1 LTAPIAPAA
10 RPRERLWTLPYALLL
25 FSAHFQFAAFFMVN
39 LTLPL
44 YLEQARAWEIGIV
57 VGAMGAIAILLRPF
71 TGRWADR
78 GGRRPLLLLGAAT
91 LVVAFAAYAVT
102 DEVIPLIGV
111 RILHGAGM
119 TVYTTA
125 SLTLVADM
133 APANRRGE
141 AVGFLNMGNN
151 LTQVYAPLLAFAI
164 ATQWGFTPLFAIAV
178 GSAAVSLLGAQAVH
192 DPIPRR
198 KRADGRAAPPLLR
211 PSALISRSALL
222 PSAVFLP
229 VTTTMASIW
238 AFLPLFAKERD
249 LGDPGLFF
257 ALFGLTL
264 VLVRPLA
271 GLSSDRWG
279 RALVIVPGLA
289 LSALAIALLSMAHG
303 QAVFLMVAALF
314 GVAFAMGHTGLLALT
329 VDRSTA
335 GERGVAMATFALT
348 WDVGATAG
356 PILLGVVATASSYAT
371 VFMIGA
377 VLIGAGLLNYLPLAR
392 APRRVVAE
400 AVVEDSPQ
408 SAS

>member
-1 LTAPIAPAA
+1 VP
-10 RPRERLWTLPYALLL
+10 RPRERLWTLPYGLLL

-44 YLEQARAWEIGIV
+44 YLENARDWEIGIV

-78 GGRRPLLLLGAAT
+78 EGRRPLLLLGAAT
-91 LVVAFAAYAVT
+91 VVAAFAAYAIT

-125 SLTLVADM
+125 SLTLVADL
-133 APANRRGE
+133 APSRRRGE

-151 LTQVYAPLLAFAI
+151 LTQVYAPILAFAI
-164 ATQWGFTPLFAIAV
+164 ATQWGFRPLFAIAV
-178 GSAAVSLLGAQAVH
+178 GSAVVSLLVAQAVH
-192 DPIPRR
+192 DPIPRH
-198 KRADGRAAPPLLR
+198 KRTDGHGLLSPP
-211 PSALISRSALL
+211 PPGALISRSALP

-229 VTTTMASIW
+229 VTITMASIW
-238 AFLPLFAKERD
+238 AFLPLFARDRD

-257 ALFGLTL
+257 TLFGLTL

-279 RALVIVPGLA
+279 RALIIVPGLA
-289 LSALAIALLSMAHG
+289 LSALAMAFLSMAQS
-303 QAVFLMVAALF
+303 QAAFLMVAVLF

-329 VDRSTA
+329 VDRSTVE
-335 GERGVAMATFALT
+335 ERGVAMATFALT

-356 PILLGVVATASSYAT
+356 PIALGVVAGASSYAT
-371 VFMIGA
+371 VYMIGA
-377 VLIGAGLLNYLPLAR
+377 ILIGAGLLSYLALAR
-392 APRRVVAE
+392 APRPAVAQ
-400 AVVEDSPQ
+400 AVVEDSAQ

>member
-1 LTAPIAPAA
+1 VP
-10 RPRERLWTLPYALLL
+10 RPRERLWTLPYVLLL

-44 YLEQARAWEIGIV
+44 YLENARAWEIGIV
-57 VGAMGAIAILLRPF
+57 VGAMGAIAIVLRPF

-78 GGRRPLLLLGAAT
+78 EGRRPLLLLGAAT
-91 LVVAFAAYAVT
+91 LVVAFAAYAIT
-102 DEVIPLIGV
+102 DEAIPLIGV

-125 SLTLVADM
+125 SLTLVADL
-133 APANRRGE
+133 APPKRRGE

-151 LTQVYAPLLAFAI
+151 LTQVYAPLIAFAI

-178 GSAAVSLLGAQAVH
+178 GSAVVSLVGAQAVH
-192 DPIPRR
+192 DPIPRH
-198 KRADGRAAPPLLR
+198 KRTDSHGLLSPP
-211 PSALISRSALL
+211 PPGALISRSAIP

-229 VTTTMASIW
+229 VTITMASIW
-238 AFLPLFAKERD
+238 AFLPLFARDRD

-257 ALFGLTL
+257 TLFGLTL

-271 GLSSDRWG
+271 GLGSDRWG

-289 LSALAIALLSMAHG
+289 LSALSMAFLSMAQG
-303 QAVFLMVAALF
+303 QAAFLGVAVLF

-329 VDRSTA
+329 VDRSTVA
-335 GERGVAMATFALT
+335 ERGVAMATFALT
-348 WDVGATAG
+348 WDIGATVG
-356 PILLGVVATASSYAT
+356 PIVLGVVAGASSYAT
-371 VFMIGA
+371 VYMIGA
-377 VLIGAGLLNYLPLAR
+377 ILIGAGLLSYLALPR
-392 APRRVVAE
+392 ATRPAVAQ
-400 AVVEDSPQ
+400 AMVEDSPQ

>member
-1 LTAPIAPAA
+1 
-10 RPRERLWTLPYALLL
+10 
-25 FSAHFQFAAFFMVN
+25 MVN

-44 YLEQARAWEIGIV
+44 YLEEARDWEIGIV
-57 VGAMGAIAILLRPF
+57 VGAMGAIAIVLRPF

-78 GGRRPLLLLGAAT
+78 GARRPLLLLGAAT
-91 LVVAFAAYAVT
+91 LVAAFAAYATT
-102 DEVIPLIGV
+102 DEVVPLIGV
-111 RILHGAGM
+111 RILHGLGM

-125 SLTLVADM
+125 SLTLVADL

-164 ATQWGFTPLFAIAV
+164 ATQWGFTPLFVIAV
-178 GSAAVSLLGAQAVH
+178 GSAVVSLLGAQVVH
-192 DPIPRR
+192 DPVARPART
-198 KRADGRAAPPLLR
+198 DGRPAPISLR
-211 PSALISRSALL
+211 PNALISRSALM

-238 AFLPLFAKERD
+238 AFLPLFARDRD

-271 GLSSDRWG
+271 GIGSDRWG
-279 RALVIVPGLA
+279 RPLVIVPGLA
-289 LSALAIALLSMAHG
+289 LIALSMAFLSMSQS
-303 QAVFLMVAALF
+303 QAVFLGVAVLF

-329 VDRSTA
+329 VDRSTP
-335 GERGVAMATFALT
+335 GERGLSMATFALT

-356 PILLGVVATASSYAT
+356 PILLGIVAAASSYAT

-377 VLIGAGLLNYLPLAR
+377 ILIGVGLLNYLTLAR
-392 APRRVVAE
+392 APRAAVAQ
-400 AVVEDSPQ
+400 AVVEDSPR

>member
-1 LTAPIAPAA
+1 VP
-10 RPRERLWTLPYALLL
+10 RPRERLWTLPYVLVL
-25 FSAHFQFAAFFMVN
+25 FSAHFQFTAFFMVN

-44 YLEQARAWEIGIV
+44 YLENARDWEIGIV
-57 VGAMGAIAILLRPF
+57 VGAMGAIAIVLRPF
-71 TGRWADR
+71 SGRWADR
-78 GGRRPLLLLGAAT
+78 EGRRPLLLLGAAT
-91 LVVAFAAYAVT
+91 VVAAFAAYAVT

-125 SLTLVADM
+125 SLTLVADL
-133 APANRRGE
+133 APSKRRGE

-151 LTQVYAPLLAFAI
+151 LTQVYAPILAFAI

-178 GSAAVSLLGAQAVH
+178 GSAVVSLVVAQAVH

-198 KRADGRAAPPLLR
+198 KKADRRGALSPP
-211 PSALISRSALL
+211 PPGALICRSALP

-229 VTTTMASIW
+229 VTITMASIW
-238 AFLPLFAKERD
+238 AFLPLFARDRD

-257 ALFGLTL
+257 TLFGLTL

-271 GLSSDRWG
+271 GLGSDRWG
-279 RALVIVPGLA
+279 RAPVIVPGLA
-289 LSALAIALLSMAHG
+289 LSALAMAFLSMAQG
-303 QAVFLMVAALF
+303 QAAFLGVAVLF

-329 VDRSTA
+329 VDRSTVE
-335 GERGVAMATFALT
+335 ERGVAMATFALT

-356 PILLGVVATASSYAT
+356 PIVLGVVAAASSYAT

-377 VLIGAGLLNYLPLAR
+377 VLIGVGLLNYLALAR
-392 APRRVVAE
+392 ASRPAVAQ
-400 AVVEDSPQ
+400 AVAEDSPQ